1 MVLQKEVKHSLSE
14 VKENITKNF
23 ACISQFPEKGRLV
36 EMASCWLAKHL
47 IQPDVSFLLLSFVCL
62 FVCIVGCVFVVDVV
76 VVCCC

>member
-62 FVCIVGCVFVVDVV
+62 FVCLYSR
-76 VVCCC
+76 VCFCC